1 MGVEKFVGELGDVEG
16 EAVERAD
23 LAQDD
28 AGGEGEGL
36 VAVEASSR
44 ERLASRRSLARS
56 GLLRVALWINSLS
69 LGRRGAALGAIWVV
83 GRSARRGWAA
93 LQTLR
98 PSWATVSLSD
108 DAIPYC
114 LPHGSAQHGSNAV
127 SGCVA

>member
-1 MGVEKFVGELGDVEG
+1 MSEG

-23 LAQDD
+23 LAQDG

-36 VAVEASSR
+36 VAVE
-44 ERLASRRSLARS
+44 
-56 GLLRVALWINSLS
+56 GLVEGEVGVAPEF
-69 LGRRGAALGAIWVV
+69 GAIGAVAGGFVDKFAELGASGVGVGGDWVV

-98 PSWATVSLSD
+98 PSWATVSLSY